1 MKKVC
6 LSTFYLLVALLATA
20 QSQPHKKAVIGYVF
34 GSRLLDVSQ
43 IEAHRLTHINY
54 AFAVIVEN
62 EVVPSP
68 GNRYDE
74 QNIPALQALKRQNPD
89 LKILTSIGGWGGSG
103 GFSDAALSPESRAA
117 FTRSALAFMQRHQFD
132 GIDID
137 WEYPAQPGAGNPYRA
152 EDQQNFTLLMQSL
165 RNALDSLAAAQSRKP
180 YLLTIAAAAGQRFID
195 LTEMSQVARYL
206 DFATIMSYDFTGAW
220 SKETG
225 HHSNLYASKIGKGS
239 TMDGAKSAELLITAG
254 VPADK
259 LALGAAF
266 YGKAWAMPNTE
277 SKGLYQTAL
286 RFEREYRYHQVRD
299 SLIAQAGYKRFWDK
313 DAKAHYLFHP
323 SAQVFVSYESPRAI
337 RHKMRYIR
345 RRGLKGVM
353 FWEYFGDPAGDLL
366 KQMR

>member
-1 MKKVC
+1 MKKVY
-6 LSTFYLLVALLATA
+6 LSTFCVLFGLLATA
-20 QSQPHKKAVIGYVF
+20 QPRPPQKAVIGYVF
-34 GSRLLDVSQ
+34 GSRPLDISR
-43 IEAHRLTHINY
+43 IEANRLTHINY

-74 QNIPALQALKRQNPD
+74 QNVPALQKLKLQNPN
-89 LKILTSIGGWGGSG
+89 LQILISIGGWGGSG

-117 FTRSALAFMQRHQFD
+117 FTRSALAFLQRHQFD

-152 EDQQNFTLLMQSL
+152 EDQQNFTLLLQSL
-165 RNALDSLAAAQSRKP
+165 RSALDSLATAQSRKP

-195 LTEMSQVARYL
+195 LTEMPEVARYL

-239 TMDGAKSAELLITAG
+239 TMDGAKSAELLIAAG

-266 YGKAWAMPNTE
+266 YGKAWAMPHAEAN
-277 SKGLYQTAL
+277 GLNQTAL
-286 RFEREYRYHQVRD
+286 RFEREYRYHQIRD

-323 SAQVFVSYESPRAI
+323 GANVFVTYESPRAI
-337 RHKMRYIR
+337 REKMRYIR

-353 FWEYFGDPAGDLL
+353 FWEYFGDPTGELL
-366 KQMR
+366 KQMQ